1 MSRRGTLSAALAVL
15 LTASAVFARP
25 SMALYSK
32 GSSLQGC
39 WVSLGFCINPNCL
52 FPGTLWENV
61 CKGGGP
67 ICLCSSGGF
76 APTAFLGPHGGHVQ
90 VSGHVVCSE
99 GAVADLRVT
108 ITQRGTGAVA
118 EGTTRI
124 ACTGHEAPWEIQGA
138 TVGRGAFSAGPA
150 TACGLLEVNGQN
162 DPPDAFQ
169 WCRDEIELLEP

>member
-1 MSRRGTLSAALAVL
+1 MSSRATNFAGPAFHAGGNERVRMPTRR
-15 LTASAVFARP
+15 RR
-25 SMALYSK
+25 
-32 GSSLQGC
+32 
-39 WVSLGFCINPNCL
+39 NP
-52 FPGTLWENV
+52 PPRW
-61 CKGGGP
+61 
-67 ICLCSSGGF
+67 
-76 APTAFLGPHGGHVQ
+76 FLGPHGGHVQ
-90 VSGHVVCSE
+90 VSGHVVCAE